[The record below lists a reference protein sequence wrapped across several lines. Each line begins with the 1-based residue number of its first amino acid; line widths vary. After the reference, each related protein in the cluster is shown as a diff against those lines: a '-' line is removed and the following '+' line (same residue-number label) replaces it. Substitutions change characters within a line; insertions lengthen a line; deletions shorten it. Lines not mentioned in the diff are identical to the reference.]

1 MNPTAVKPTRSPTS
15 SPISRDT
22 WKTEEKDEED
32 TGISGNPKVVMDE
45 VEDAFSIFPKEASL
59 GTDLR
64 LAPKKTHV
72 AR

>member
-1 MNPTAVKPTRSPTS
+1 LTLRKEPLTRK
-15 SPISRDT
+15 DFCET
-22 WKTEEKDEED
+22 WKTEEAEED
-32 TGISGNPKVVMDE
+32 DTRISGNPKVVMDE
-45 VEDAFSIFPKEASL
+45 DDEEDEFSIFPKEASL